1 MPAAAVPD
9 GFVRFVARGADVV
22 CMHHV
27 ADAFRAAL
35 ASGTLGQ
42 YAESHPQTRGLM
54 GRGVV
59 YAVPLPGD
67 IEHVVIRH
75 NRHGGLFAP
84 ITRDLFR
91 APTRAPRE
99 LLFSERLHEYG
110 VPTPR
115 VLGYVLYDALPG
127 FRRVDVVTRLVPDSF
142 DLAVAFM
149 SDDAALRAR
158 AIAATTDLLITMA
171 TVGARHI
178 DLNVKNVLLQRG
190 EGGTLS
196 ALVLDLDRV
205 VFDEPEIVFDLNL
218 ERLLRSARKW
228 QTLHGARLTAAE
240 LDELA
245 WAARERRPP
254 PMPLS
259 TSS

>member
-1 MPAAAVPD
+1 MTAVGTPP
-9 GFVRFVARGADVV
+9 GFVAFDVRGAQVV
-22 CMHHV
+22 CMPHV
-27 ADAFRAAL
+27 AAGLRTALDA
-35 ASGTLGQ
+35 GTLSR
-42 YAESHPQTRGLM
+42 YAAAHPRHHALR

-59 YAVPLPGD
+59 YAVPLPD
-67 IEHVVIRH
+67 DSEHVVIRH
-75 NRHGGLFAP
+75 NRHGGLFAAL
-84 ITRDLFR
+84 TRDIFR

-115 VLGYVLYDALPG
+115 VLGYALYDVVPG
-127 FRRVDVVTRLVPDSF
+127 FKRVDVVTRFVPDSF
-142 DLAVAFM
+142 DLAAAFM
-149 SDDAALRAR
+149 SEDADLRAR
-158 AIAATTDLLITMA
+158 AIVATTDLLITMA
-171 TVGARHI
+171 GVGARHI
-178 DLNVKNVLLQRG
+178 DLNVKNVLLH
-190 EGGTLS
+190 EGDAGALS
-196 ALVLDLDRV
+196 AMVLDIDRV

-245 WAARERRPP
+245 GAVRERRPP

>member
-1 MPAAAVPD
+1 MQ
-9 GFVRFVARGADVV
+9 
-22 CMHHV
+22 HV
-27 ADAFRAAL
+27 SDAFRSAL
-35 ASGTLGQ
+35 ASGTLYR
-42 YAESHPQTRGLM
+42 YAEAHPHTRSLV

-67 IEHVVIRH
+67 IEHVVIRR
-75 NRHGGLFAP
+75 NRHGGMFAP
-84 ITRDLFR
+84 LTRDVFR

-115 VLGYVLYDALPG
+115 VLGYVRYDAYPG
-127 FRRVDVVTRLVPDSF
+127 FKRVDVVTRLVPDSF
-142 DLAVAFM
+142 DLSIAFM
-149 SDDAALRAR
+149 SADAALRAR

-171 TVGARHI
+171 AVGARHI
-178 DLNVKNVLLQRG
+178 DLNVKNILLRDG
-190 EGGTLS
+190 DGGSLS

-245 WAARERRPP
+245 GAVRERRPP